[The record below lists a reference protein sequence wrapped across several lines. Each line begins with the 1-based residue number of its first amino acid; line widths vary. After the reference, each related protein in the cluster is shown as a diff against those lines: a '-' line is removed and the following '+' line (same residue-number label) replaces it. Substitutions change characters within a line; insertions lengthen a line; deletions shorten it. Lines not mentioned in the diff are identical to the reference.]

1 VKLRDTG
8 DAATPSPDGLHIAFI
23 ANDCIWVMSPDG
35 GSAKRLFAAG
45 RGYTFEDLAWS
56 PDGQRIAYMR
66 RKGEYAEVT
75 IESHALSGGEAVVAM
90 SNPRLRS
97 FAWAPNGRIFYSQ
110 LESSKE
116 ASANIWEVGIDTSTW
131 RASGVPQKLTN
142 WAGFSLWDVTASAD
156 SKCVSFVRKND
167 QSDVYLGEVTANES
181 RFRKRAR
188 LTLDDRMDWPGGWSR
203 KGDALLFFSDRN
215 ASFDIYEQLV
225 HTSAPREI
233 VAGESEEKRN
243 PQLSPDG
250 RWVLYMAW
258 QNRQG
263 DQVPAS
269 GRLMRVPVSGGAP
282 EFIADVHGYPG
293 SARMPR
299 ERELPSARGYPD
311 FRCSSIAVSAH
322 PCVLVEVKN
331 DHMVFSGFDP
341 LQGRQ
346 GELASIDIDPIDSFW
361 DLSADGRRIAFGRCE
376 AGDSHIR
383 ILNLADNEESQVK
396 VPGWACLTSIG
407 WSPDGKSFF
416 ATTWASKGGSLLHV
430 SLRGETKLLHRALGM
445 SLERPVSSPDG
456 HFLAYGEVTT
466 TSNAWML
473 ETR

>member
-1 VKLRDTG
+1 MESMLPIPISKVCTCEMGNRARL
-8 DAATPSPDGLHIAFI
+8 TPFRYPKASVSVEP
-23 ANDCIWVMSPDG
+23 
-35 GSAKRLFAAG
+35 GSHGSG
-45 RGYTFEDLAWS
+45 R
-56 PDGQRIAYMR
+56 
-66 RKGEYAEVT
+66 
-75 IESHALSGGEAVVAM
+75 
-90 SNPRLRS
+90 
-97 FAWAPNGRIFYSQ
+97 APNGRIFYSQ

-258 QNRQG
+258 QNQQG

-282 EFIADVHGYPG
+282 EFIADVHG
-293 SARMPR
+293 
-299 ERELPSARGYPD
+299 
-311 FRCSSIAVSAH
+311 
-322 PCVLVEVKN
+322 
-331 DHMVFSGFDP
+331 
-341 LQGRQ
+341 
-346 GELASIDIDPIDSFW
+346 
-361 DLSADGRRIAFGRCE
+361 
-376 AGDSHIR
+376 
-383 ILNLADNEESQVK
+383 
-396 VPGWACLTSIG
+396 
-407 WSPDGKSFF
+407 
-416 ATTWASKGGSLLHV
+416 
-430 SLRGETKLLHRALGM
+430 
-445 SLERPVSSPDG
+445 
-456 HFLAYGEVTT
+456 
-466 TSNAWML
+466 
-473 ETR
+473 